1 MRGRRRERGIVL
13 VMVLVFALL
22 LVSSIATFE
31 RRAVVDAVISRNREN
46 GLRAEALARGG
57 LEFAIA
63 LVLDDKLQEGTTGG
77 AIDSH
82 LDLWHK
88 TRDYPIPVG
97 GGTVRLTIR
106 DTGELLNLNAVFNA
120 HQGDQLSV
128 NARPFLVALLTKVVG
143 DLALPPDQESVYDVN
158 QLADNLI
165 DWADPDHERQAGGD
179 EDAFYQQ
186 QVPPYRAPNHA
197 LLSVE
202 ELRLVEGFDAR
213 LEKALESYVTVY
225 PYAGTQGVNLNTAP
239 PHVLALVFSNDG
251 VDYEL
256 APEEVVEKVVA
267 ARGGDKLI
275 CAESSGEHSGQVS
288 CTPISEIVNNA
299 QAIFPPPTFSTDVFL
314 VEVEAKLGDVARTL
328 EAVIDRHDPT
338 NVQLL
343 SWRMR

>member
-1 MRGRRRERGIVL
+1 VRAARRERGIVL

-31 RRAVVDAVISRNREN
+31 RRAVVDAVVSRNREN

-57 LEFAIA
+57 LEFATA
-63 LVLDDKLQEGTTGG
+63 LVLDDKLQEGSSEPGL
-77 AIDSH
+77 DSH

-120 HQGDQLSV
+120 HQGDQLSPH
-128 NARPFLVALLTKVVG
+128 AKPFLVELLSKVVG
-143 DLALPPDQESVYDVN
+143 DLNLPPDQESPYDAS

-165 DWADPDHERQAGGD
+165 DWADPDHERQDGGD

-186 QVPPYRAPNHA
+186 QDPPYRAPNHA

-213 LEKALESYVTVY
+213 LAKALESYVTVY

-251 VDYEL
+251 VDYQL
-256 APEEVVEKVVA
+256 ATEEVVEKVVA
-267 ARGGDKLI
+267 ARDGDHLI
-275 CAESSGEHSGQVS
+275 CGESSGQSA
-288 CTPISEIVNNA
+288 CTPISEIVTNA
-299 QAIFPPPTFSTDVFL
+299 QAIFPPPTFATNVFL
-314 VEVEAKLGDVARTL
+314 VEVEARLGDVTRTL
-328 EAVIDRHDPT
+328 EAVIDRSDPA
-338 NVQLL
+338 NLQLL